1 MLFIVRYLSSL
12 LEFQFLD
19 MKTIKNSVKLWQN
32 KKGRIFVCH
41 ARQNDVFFTA
51 EIYWN
56 KIDADYFNTQ
66 TAPIDSNCS
75 IEDVLRTNQKTDD
88 HEMHEI
94 THNRAKLLRSRI
106 YNFHFSTIS
115 RDIFM
120 KFGPKIL

>member
-1 MLFIVRYLSSL
+1 
-12 LEFQFLD
+12 

-66 TAPIDSNCS
+66 TTPLDSNCS
-75 IEDVLRTNQKTDD
+75 IEDVLRTNQKTND

-94 THNRAKLLRSRI
+94 TQQGQAFTKSHLQ
-106 YNFHFSTIS
+106 FS
-115 RDIFM
+115 F
-120 KFGPKIL
+120 L